1 MPVLIAIVLAR
12 NACSRQDGI
21 RTIGNEHVMSAKQI
35 AIVGGGPAGLMAA
48 EALSLSGHTV
58 TVYDGMPTFGRK
70 FLLAGK
76 SGLNITHSEDYQHFA
91 TRFGTASDHL
101 RKALDAF
108 TPEEVRTW
116 ASGLGTETF
125 TGTSGRV
132 FPTVMKASPLLRAWL
147 RRLEAQGVRLMTRHR
162 WTGFADDG
170 LVFGTPDG
178 PITVQGDATL
188 LALGGASWPRLG
200 ADGSWIP
207 LLRNRGVEI
216 ADLQPANC
224 GFDVEWSGVFKDRF
238 AGAPLKSITTT
249 SDAGTFPGE
258 FVISRHG
265 IEGSL
270 VYAHSS
276 ALRDSLMQQAHATL
290 LVDLAPGR
298 SVERL
303 AKDLARQDAKIS
315 LSNRLRK
322 GAGLEGVKA
331 ALVRELGSQA
341 ILNDAAQLAGLIK
354 TLPIPVVRPRP
365 IAEAISSA
373 GGIRLNALDERYM
386 LKALPG
392 LFAAGEMLDWEAPTG
407 GYLLTACFATGRAA
421 AAGIN
426 EWLAIPA

>member
-1 MPVLIAIVLAR
+1 M
-12 NACSRQDGI
+12 
-21 RTIGNEHVMSAKQI
+21 TAKQI
-35 AIVGGGPAGLMAA
+35 AIIGGGPAGLMAA
-48 EALSLSGHTV
+48 EVLSSSGHAV

-76 SGLNITHSEDYQHFA
+76 SGLNITHSEDYQRFA
-91 TRFGTASDHL
+91 TRFGAASDRL
-101 RKALDAF
+101 RTALDAF
-108 TPEEVRTW
+108 TPADVQAW
-116 ASGLGTETF
+116 ASSLGTETF

-147 RRLEAQGVRLMTRHR
+147 KRLEAHDVKLMTRHR
-162 WTGFADDG
+162 WTGFANDG
-170 LVFGTPDG
+170 LTFETPNG
-178 PITVQGDATL
+178 LKTIHSDATL

-200 ADGSWIP
+200 ADGSWLP
-207 LLRNRGVEI
+207 LLRDKGVGI

-224 GFDVEWSGVFKDRF
+224 GFDVDWSDVFRDRF
-238 AGAPLKSITTT
+238 AGAPLKSVTTT

-270 VYAHSS
+270 VYAHSA
-276 ALRDSLMQQAHATL
+276 ALRDRLTRRGETTL

-303 AKDLARQDAKIS
+303 EKDLSRQDGKIS

-341 ILNDAAQLAGLIK
+341 AFNDPAQLAGVIK
-354 TLPIPVVRPRP
+354 TLPIPVIRPRP

-373 GGIRLNALDERYM
+373 GGIRLDALDERYM
-386 LKALPG
+386 LKTLPG
-392 LFAAGEMLDWEAPTG
+392 VFAAGEMLDWEAPTG

-426 EWLAIPA
+426 QWLLGQDWATPVSV